1 MNPGDVAPMVVGLT
15 FIITG
20 GLVVLLRPISKKLG
34 NYLEV
39 MAEEKRRNLAT
50 PPASSADT
58 ARIASLLDNLDRRLA
73 HVEERQEFTDKLLVD
88 RNPLRQER

>member
-15 FIITG
+15 FIIMG

-39 MAEEKRRNLAT
+39 MAEAKRRSLAAT
-50 PPASSADT
+50 PASSADT
-58 ARIASLLDNLDRRLA
+58 ARIVTVLDTLDRRLA
-73 HVEERQEFTDKLLVD
+73 HLEERQDFTDKLLVD
-88 RNPLRQER
+88 RTPR